1 MVFMKR
7 GFTLL
12 EVLLVVAIVAMLSTL
27 GAVSVSAQRKK
38 ANDARRRSDIH
49 QLQVAL
55 EGYYADQQKY
65 PDQLIFN
72 GQPLISADGQTI
84 YLRSVPKDPT
94 GDDPQLYVYN
104 ATPAGQAAGYD
115 ICAYELE
122 SVSDDRTPG
131 KDESFCLTNRQ

>member
-12 EVLLVVAIVAMLSTL
+12 ELLLVVAIVAMLSSL
-27 GAVSVSAQRKK
+27 GALTIASQQKK
-38 ANDARRRSDIH
+38 ARDARRRTDIH

-55 EGYYADQQKY
+55 EGYYVDHQKY

-72 GQPLISADGQTI
+72 GQPLTSADGQTV
-84 YLRSVPKDPT
+84 YLRSIPKDPKNVN
-94 GDDPQLYVYN
+94 PNLYVYN

-115 ICAYELE
+115 ICAYKLE
-122 SVSDDRTPG
+122 AVPDKPG
-131 KDESFCLTNRQ
+131 QDESFCLTNRQ

>member
-1 MVFMKR
+1 MKK

-12 EVLLVVAIVAMLSTL
+12 ELLIVIAIIAMLSSL
-27 GAVSVSAQRKK
+27 GMITVGSQRKK
-38 ANDARRRSDIH
+38 ANDARRRTDIH

-55 EGYYADQQKY
+55 EGYYTDHQRY

-72 GQPLISADGQTI
+72 GQPLASADGQTI
-84 YLRSVPKDPT
+84 YLRSVPRDPKNV
-94 GDDPQLYVYN
+94 DPNLYVYN
-104 ATPAGQAAGYD
+104 ASPPGQPKTSYD

-122 SVSDDRTPG
+122 AVPDDRTPG